1 MIKQLIPMYVGIN
14 VQCQMFHYWYEY
26 STYNGTKNITLLK
39 PIVL

>member
-1 MIKQLIPMYVGIN
+1 MLQLIPMYVGTK

-26 STYNGTKNITLLK
+26 SNYNGTKNIALLK